1 MPDDEFKITLR
12 NDYAFKRV
20 LGCEKNKTALQ
31 DFLECVLS
39 IPSGSITGLTLLNKE
54 LHKDIAS
61 GKTGI
66 LDIKV
71 KLKDGTL
78 IDIEIQN
85 VWLPGFTSRILFYW
99 SKIFT
104 QDFTAGDVYPKL
116 PKCVIIVLT
125 GKGFTLSDNIHSAY
139 HIYEDDTNRLM
150 TDVFEIHVLNL
161 ERAKALSLCHHAST
175 NEARLIRWL
184 KFIETD
190 SKEERTMLAEKSPV
204 LKILNE
210 TIDVMALSPKE
221 RALYESRMMLKSDI
235 ATGLYESFAQGKAE
249 GAYNKALETAAALK
263 AMGLAKSKI
272 AKATGL
278 SLAEIEKL

>member
-1 MPDDEFKITLR
+1 M
-12 NDYAFKRV
+12 
-20 LGCEKNKTALQ
+20 
-31 DFLECVLS
+31 
-39 IPSGSITGLTLLNKE
+39 
-54 LHKDIAS
+54 
-61 GKTGI
+61 
-66 LDIKV
+66 

-85 VWLPGFTSRILFYW
+85 IWLPGFTSRILFYW

-104 QDFTAGDVYPKL
+104 QDFTAGDMYPKL
-116 PKCVIIVLT
+116 PKCVII
-125 GKGFTLSDNIHSAY
+125 
-139 HIYEDDTNRLM
+139 
-150 TDVFEIHVLNL
+150 VFEIHVLNL

-249 GAYNKALETAAALK
+249 GAYNKALETASALK

-272 AKATGL
+272 VKATGL

>member
-1 MPDDEFKITLR
+1 MHGDEFKITLR

-39 IPSGSITGLTLLNKE
+39 IPFGSITGLTLLNKE

-85 VWLPGFTSRILFYW
+85 IWLPGFTSRILFYW

-104 QDFTAGDVYPKL
+104 QDFTAGDMYPKL
-116 PKCVIIVLT
+116 PKCVII
-125 GKGFTLSDNIHSAY
+125 
-139 HIYEDDTNRLM
+139 
-150 TDVFEIHVLNL
+150 VFEIHVLNL

-249 GAYNKALETAAALK
+249 GAYNKALETASALK
-263 AMGLAKSKI
+263 TMGLAKSKI
-272 AKATGL
+272 VKATGL